1 MIERTLGITPS
12 PGGQHR
18 GRGTRNAILAIGPAS
33 YLEIIAPD
41 LDQPPP
47 AGPRWFGV
55 DSLTAPRLVGW
66 AAAGTDLPRLVE
78 RAADRGVPLGAVR
91 AGSRTRPDGIVLSWD
106 VTDPTTVLGDGLVPF
121 FIDWKAS
128 PHPATTANAGPPLI
142 ELRATHPDPERIRRL
157 LDALDVDLSLE
168 LGPRPTLFA
177 TFETAHGTVRLG

>member
-1 MIERTLGITPS
+1 MIERTLGIAPS
-12 PGGQHR
+12 SGGQHR

-41 LDQPPP
+41 PDQPPP

-66 AAAGTDLPRLVE
+66 AAAGTDLHRLVE
-78 RAADRGVPLGAVR
+78 RAADRGVQLGAVQAGTR
-91 AGSRTRPDGIVLSWD
+91 ARPDGVILSWE

-128 PHPATTANAGPPLI
+128 PHPATTAKDGPPLV
-142 ELRATHPDPERIRRL
+142 ELRAAHPEPDRICRL
-157 LDALDVDLSLE
+157 LGALDVDLPLE
-168 LGPRPTLFA
+168 LGPRPRLVA
-177 TFETAHGTVRLG
+177 TFKTAHGTMRLG